1 MWGGWLGKVTRWL
14 HCSQPPRVVLGACSH
29 RNFWK
34 FWCPEI
40 VSGSCTYTVKT
51 KGLFQFGYRS
61 SQSSD
66 DTIAELKQP
75 FNIRA
80 CMHGF

>member
-1 MWGGWLGKVTRWL
+1 MWGGWLGKVTRRL

-29 RNFWK
+29 RNVLK

-40 VSGSCTYTVKT
+40 ISGMCTYTVKT

-61 SQSSD
+61 SQLQLSMISLQ
-66 DTIAELKQP
+66 IAMTYLDIEEVS
-75 FNIRA
+75 
-80 CMHGF
+80 